1 MKKGVDVEY
10 IKQYIGMQKQIMK
23 NYDKNIESSY
33 LMHLN
38 ANNFYGWAMSQNL
51 PVNGFKWKKKK
62 KKIYKFDEDFIK
74 NYDED
79 SNKRHILEVDI
90 EYPKNL

>member
-1 MKKGVDVEY
+1 MTKGVDVEY

-51 PVNGFKWKKKK
+51 SVNGFKWKKKK
-62 KKIYKFDEDFIK
+62 KKKKKKNLWRIYKK
-74 NYDED
+74 L
-79 SNKRHILEVDI
+79 RWR
-90 EYPKNL
+90 

>member
-1 MKKGVDVEY
+1 MTKGVDVEY

-51 PVNGFKWKKKK
+51 SVNGFKLKKKKKK
-62 KKIYKFDEDFIK
+62 KKI
-74 NYDED
+74 
-79 SNKRHILEVDI
+79 
-90 EYPKNL
+90 

>member
-10 IKQYIGMQKQIMK
+10 IKQYISMQKQIMK

-38 ANNFYGWAMSQNL
+38 ANNFYAWAMSQNL
-51 PVNGFKWKKKK
+51 SVNVFKLKKKK
-62 KKIYKFDEDFIK
+62 KKK
-74 NYDED
+74 
-79 SNKRHILEVDI
+79 
-90 EYPKNL
+90 KNLKLMKTL